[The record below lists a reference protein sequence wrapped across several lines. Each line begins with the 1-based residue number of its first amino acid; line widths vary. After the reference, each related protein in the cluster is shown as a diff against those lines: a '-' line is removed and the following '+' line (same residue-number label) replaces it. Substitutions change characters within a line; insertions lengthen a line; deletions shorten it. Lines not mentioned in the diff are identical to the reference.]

1 MESEVFRATPCV
13 FAGAFPTRKKEK
25 RCAGSVFLLDFN
37 RYVQKVGEDATVIR
51 SLKQGVTPMATTKK
65 NAKPAK
71 SAPAKSA
78 TKTTSTK
85 RVTPTAKPKAS
96 ATKAVAKSTPK
107 KADAKKA
114 KAVTPKA
121 TPKKPTAKKP
131 EPKAKAPAKAKT
143 AATKATAK
151 TTPKKPAAKKS
162 EPKTKAPAKTKV
174 TATKAPAKSTPTKPA
189 AKKSEPKTKA
199 PAKTKATATKAT
211 AKTTPTKP
219 AAKKSE
225 PKTKAPT
232 KPKATTTKRSAQKT
246 EKAPVPTPAVA
257 NKADKKPTQLK
268 SNYGII
274 RPSGAKAQK
283 PTTKPTATKSRLS
296 DATLEIFRKRLLA
309 DRAAIEAQL
318 NAARSNALRQTD
330 EENQEEDGS
339 NSFNR
344 AADLNRADDQHKRLR
359 AIDDA
364 LLAIKEKTYG
374 ICSMCG
380 KPIPRDR
387 LEAAPFAIRCVTC
400 KEIWEKTMAK
410 ERNQSL

>member
-1 MESEVFRATPCV
+1 MHTLYHIRPVFL
-13 FAGAFPTRKKEK
+13 FLPTLFDEEPRKKEK

-162 EPKTKAPAKTKV
+162 DPKTKAPAKTKV
-174 TATKAPAKSTPTKPA
+174 TATKAPAKS
-189 AKKSEPKTKA
+189 
-199 PAKTKATATKAT
+199 
-211 AKTTPTKP
+211 TPTKP